1 VSPGRGTYTDLPSR
15 GRGLEMNKDTRVIV
29 QLLGVNEQT
38 ALKIQ
43 SKMGENGLDFSEC
56 NQREFNRA
64 AREAYHQILQPDEH

>member
-1 VSPGRGTYTDLPSR
+1 
-15 GRGLEMNKDTRVIV
+15 MNKDTRVIV